1 MFKRVLIANRGEI
14 AVRIIRALREM
25 DIHSIAVYSEADKD
39 CLHTKLADEAVC
51 IGAPPAEKSY
61 LSIPTIISAAEVSKA
76 DAIHPGYG
84 FLAESAQFSEICAS
98 CGIVFIGPPSEVI
111 EKAGDKAVARQIM
124 VKAGIPVIPGTDGV
138 IEKERDALSFA
149 KRASYPVMIKSAGGG
164 GGRGMRI
171 VHNDRELRQQL
182 QTAQQ
187 EAGSSFDNAGIYLEK
202 FVEEPRHVEF
212 QILADG
218 FGNIIHLGE
227 RDCSIQR
234 RHQKLVEEA
243 PCPTLTEKAR
253 IRMGRAAVRAAQA
266 VNYVGAGTMEF
277 LLDKS
282 GNFYFIEVNTRVQV
296 EHPVTE
302 MVTGVDVIKEQIE
315 IAAGGRLSHRQRDIE
330 TRGHAIEFRINAEDP
345 DNGFKPMSGRV
356 DLYSPPGGPGVRV
369 DSHLYSGYEVPSQY
383 DSLLAKLIVWGETR
397 DEAIHRSKRALK
409 EFAISGLKTTIPFHQ
424 KVVENAAFVQ
434 GEVYTDFIE
443 RHLEA

>member
-1 MFKRVLIANRGEI
+1 MLIANRGEI

-39 CLHTKLADEAVC
+39 CLHTKLADEAIC

-61 LSIPTIISAAEVSKA
+61 LNIPTIISAAEVSKA

-187 EAGSSFDNAGIYLEK
+187 EAGCSFDNAGIYLEK

-253 IRMGRAAVRAAQA
+253 FRMGRAAVRAAQA

-315 IAAGGRLSHRQRDIE
+315 IAAGERLSHRQRGIE

-383 DSLLAKLIVWGETR
+383 DSLLAKLIVWGEGR
-397 DEAIHRSKRALK
+397 DEAIHRSKRALR